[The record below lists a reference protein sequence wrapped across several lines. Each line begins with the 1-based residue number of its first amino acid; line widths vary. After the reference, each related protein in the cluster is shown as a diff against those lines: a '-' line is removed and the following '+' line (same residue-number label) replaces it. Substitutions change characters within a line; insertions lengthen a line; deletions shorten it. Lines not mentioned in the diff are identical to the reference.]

1 MHQKSISFQIVPVIV
16 KRATQRPDISKFPE
30 RFFAIIFNKTIFY
43 QKVKLSAWLRSD
55 EDNRKAKAAQ
65 ENAWAEFKAQ

>member
-1 MHQKSISFQIVPVIV
+1 MHQKSVSFQIVSVTV

-30 RFFAIIFNKTIFY
+30 RFFAVIVNKTIFY
-43 QKVKLSAWLRSD
+43 HKIKLSAWLRSD

-65 ENAWAEFKAQ
+65 VNAWAEFKAQ